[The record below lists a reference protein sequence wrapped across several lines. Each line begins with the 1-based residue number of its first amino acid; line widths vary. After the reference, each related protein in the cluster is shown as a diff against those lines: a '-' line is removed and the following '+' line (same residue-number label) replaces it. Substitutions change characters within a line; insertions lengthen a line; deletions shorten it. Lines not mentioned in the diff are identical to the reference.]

1 MLKKLRSL
9 PLVVGVITT
18 RSRNQARHTISVFG
32 TPSCHHQAVYVS
44 LIFNQVSERLS
55 RVTCHMSQPPGMVIE
70 INSGGIKLRQLDDVG
85 AVANTNPQ
93 VINEQNS
100 RLFGII
106 DRPFHRLPT
115 VSRLQY

>member
-1 MLKKLRSL
+1 
-9 PLVVGVITT
+9 
-18 RSRNQARHTISVFG
+18 
-32 TPSCHHQAVYVS
+32 
-44 LIFNQVSERLS
+44 
-55 RVTCHMSQPPGMVIE
+55 MSQPPGMVIE
-70 INSGGIKLRQLDDVG
+70 IDSGGIKLRQLDDVG

>member
-1 MLKKLRSL
+1 
-9 PLVVGVITT
+9 
-18 RSRNQARHTISVFG
+18 
-32 TPSCHHQAVYVS
+32 
-44 LIFNQVSERLS
+44 
-55 RVTCHMSQPPGMVIE
+55 MVIE
-70 INSGGIKLRQLDDVG
+70 IDSGGIKLRQLDDVG
-85 AVANTNPQ
+85 AVVASTNPQ